1 MSNKLYTLYA
11 NLMKPQSFASWAKPK
26 AEDLNIPRKRNL
38 NEANEVVWNIGEE
51 KESCADHIEMAGFY
65 ASAIISYGKDKNG
78 RLKLMKHLVVP
89 TLRTQPN
96 VTQSS
101 FCYNFN
107 SPPIAVK
114 INQKKAI
121 EYPKEISIKGNLK
134 INSSTDSD
142 VCIIREFLPAVH
154 QPALIEIINVCNNGS
169 SDCTV
174 EISSKPFSKKLNAYF
189 CVDGAITAKCV
200 SSFGDVFNASLK
212 ENCRVTLKSKDRIK
226 LYAVYYAYQKKDLA
240 DFSIVKEIEERRNFV
255 DEMFTSLRLETP
267 INELNA
273 QFAHC
278 VLRGSESIFK
288 TKNGLM
294 HAPGGGNYYA
304 ALWTN
309 DQCEYANP
317 FFPFSGYAAGIEQSI
332 NCYSLY
338 ESYMDKSDKPMQDK
352 RALVTSIISEGIDFW
367 NGAGDRGD
375 GEMYAYGISRFLLEM
390 SDEKLIHRFWDNLV
404 WCLDFALSR
413 KTKGIIASDSD
424 ELENRFP
431 SGNANLF
438 TSCITYDALGNAAI
452 LADVVGDDIHK
463 LQWLKEQA
471 ELKENI
477 EKYFGRS
484 VEGFETYRYYD
495 GNENLRSWICMP
507 LTVEIFDRAE
517 DTVRALFSSKLYYDG
532 MMRSSSDHNTTWDRS
547 LLFALRGTFLAGMA
561 EKGIEETVNYCKNRL
576 LGSHAPYPY
585 EAYPEGNRAHLAAES
600 LLFARVVTEGLLGLR
615 AVGMQ
620 KLRIKPQLTKECPEI
635 LLSGIKLFSK
645 SFNVKANE
653 NGISVEYDNNTY
665 HTKNLSAVFDFNT

>member
-26 AEDLNIPRKRNL
+26 AEDLNIPRKRYL
-38 NEANEVVWNIGEE
+38 NDNGEVVWNIGEE
-51 KESCADHIEMAGFY
+51 KEKCADHIEMAGFY
-65 ASAIISYGKDKNG
+65 SSTIISYGKDEKG

-89 TLRTQPN
+89 TLRTLPN

-107 SPPIAVK
+107 ASPVALK
-114 INQKKAI
+114 INNKAVT
-121 EYPKEISIKGNLK
+121 EYPSDISVKGNLK

-169 SDCTV
+169 ADCNV
-174 EISSKPFSKKLNAYF
+174 EICAKPLSKKLNSCF

-200 SSFGDVFNASLK
+200 SSFENIFKASSK
-212 ENCRVTLKSKDRIK
+212 ENRKFILKSNESIQ
-226 LYAVYYAYQKKDLA
+226 LYAVYYAYQENDLA
-240 DFSIVKEIEERRNFV
+240 DFSIVKEIEERRKFV
-255 DEMFTSLRLETP
+255 DEMFNSLRLETP
-267 INELNA
+267 IKELNA
-273 QFAHC
+273 QFAYC

-294 HAPGGGNYYA
+294 HSPGGGNYYA

-390 SDEKLIHRFWDNLV
+390 SDENLVRRFWDNLV

-413 KTKGIIASDSD
+413 KNSDGIIASDAD

-452 LADVVGDDIHK
+452 LADVVGDEAHK
-463 LQWLKEQA
+463 VQWLKEQA
-471 ELKENI
+471 ELKNAV
-477 EKYFGRS
+477 EKYFGRN

-495 GNENLRSWICMP
+495 GNTNLRSWICMP
-507 LTVEIFDRAE
+507 LTVEIFDRAHLFYL
-517 DTVRALFSSKLYYDG
+517 RQLSKNLFSVGSGGKE
-532 MMRSSSDHNTTWDRS
+532 NK
-547 LLFALRGTFLAGMA
+547 
-561 EKGIEETVNYCKNRL
+561 ENCK
-576 LGSHAPYPY
+576 
-585 EAYPEGNRAHLAAES
+585 
-600 LLFARVVTEGLLGLR
+600 
-615 AVGMQ
+615 
-620 KLRIKPQLTKECPEI
+620 
-635 LLSGIKLFSK
+635 
-645 SFNVKANE
+645 
-653 NGISVEYDNNTY
+653 
-665 HTKNLSAVFDFNT
+665 